1 LAKKK
6 QAEQQKVP
14 PAEVQAVLPDQ
25 KIAEP
30 TQMKPE
36 PAPKPDDAQLAK
48 KKKRTVSDIK
58 EDKAKAEAQTIPEQ
72 KVEEP
77 VQMKPEPAPKPSDAE
92 MAKKKAEE
100 LAKKKMEDEKKK
112 ADELAAKKKMEDEK
126 KKAEDDKK
134 KVSNKFRNLNQ
145 MLWH

>member
-1 LAKKK
+1 MAKKK

-72 KVEEP
+72 KVEESA
-77 VQMKPEPAPKPSDAE
+77 QMKPEPALKPSDVE
-92 MAKKKAEE
+92 MAKKKA
-100 LAKKKMEDEKKK
+100 EDEKKK
-112 ADELAAKKKMEDEK
+112 ADELAAKKKMDDEKKKADELAAKKKAEDEK
-126 KKAEDDKK
+126 KKAEDEKK
-134 KVSNKFRNLNQ
+134 KVSNNR
-145 MLWH
+145 